1 MTFIHI
7 KRALCI
13 LLASL
18 SIFALC
24 ACGDMTTT
32 DEKQDKPT
40 EDARPDER
48 PKESPKDSPDRSP
61 SPSPILPLPSLPS
74 LPETLPNLTP
84 DNNSPSDDL
93 SAENKD

>member
-13 LLASL
+13 FLASL
-18 SIFALC
+18 LIFTLC

-61 SPSPILPLPSLPS
+61 SPSPILPLPSLPD
-74 LPETLPNLTP
+74 LPESLPNLTP
-84 DNNSPSDDL
+84 DNNSPSPNV
-93 SAENKD
+93 SVENRD